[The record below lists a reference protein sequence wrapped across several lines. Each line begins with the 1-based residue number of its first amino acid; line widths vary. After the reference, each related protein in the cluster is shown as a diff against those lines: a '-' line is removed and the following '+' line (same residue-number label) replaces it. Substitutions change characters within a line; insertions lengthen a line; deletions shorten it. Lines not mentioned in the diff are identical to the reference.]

1 MYSIYNKGLGE
12 GLGEGSAGA
21 SRAVASRRPPF
32 PDARGSATM
41 AVGKNK
47 RMSKGKKGGKK
58 KAYVIRRDAL
68 TRVRRV
74 WCTRAREGCARVIRV

>member
-1 MYSIYNKGLGE
+1 VTTFWSSL
-12 GLGEGSAGA
+12 A
-21 SRAVASRRPPF
+21 SRHPPF

-68 TRVRRV
+68 TRIRRV
-74 WCTRAREGCARVIRV
+74 WCIRAREGCVHVIRV

>member
-1 MYSIYNKGLGE
+1 
-12 GLGEGSAGA
+12 
-21 SRAVASRRPPF
+21 
-32 PDARGSATM
+32 M

-74 WCTRAREGCARVIRV
+74 WCIRAREGCVHARDSRLGSRAGAGGIAKTALGVRRAR